1 MNGKNVMADDC
12 LIQQTKRSR
21 VNGSGPKRTELKT
34 FYKIGSMP
42 KRVLK
47 ELNYILDTNT
57 SNDIGG
63 DDYAI
68 SQNCDYEEV
77 FNVQDKYRQIL
88 LQKTGELDPNVTNEY
103 MYNIWDGNYQLR
115 YTRVE
120 LDKIFKRLR
129 PSMPRIYRFRMSEMG
144 DGHELNWHI
153 DQDTS
158 VICRAQICLNENDS
172 VLEFKDRQGIHKLKM
187 KPGEVWF
194 INTGWNHRVVAGNDI
209 RRSAIFGFH
218 FNDLIEKDILY
229 K

>member
-1 MNGKNVMADDC
+1 MADDC
-12 LIQQTKRSR
+12 LIQQTKRTR
-21 VNGSGPKRTELKT
+21 VNGSGPKRTQLKT
-34 FYKIGSMP
+34 FHKLGTMP

-77 FNVQDKYRQIL
+77 FNVQDKYRQLL
-88 LQKTGELDPNVTNEY
+88 LQKTRDIDPNVTNEY
-103 MYNIWDGNYQLR
+103 MYATWDGSYPLR

-120 LDKIFKRLR
+120 LDKLFKNT
-129 PSMPRIYRFRMSEMG
+129 YRFRMSEMG

-158 VICRAQICLNENDS
+158 VICRAQICLNKNDS
-172 VLEFKDRQGIHKLKM
+172 VLEFKDRQGIHELKM
-187 KPGEVWF
+187 QPGDVWF
-194 INTGWNHRVVAGNDI
+194 INTGWNHRVIAGNDL

-218 FNDLIEKDILY
+218 FNDLIDKEILY

>member
-12 LIQQTKRSR
+12 LIQQTKRTR
-21 VNGSGPKRTELKT
+21 VNGSGPKRTKLKT
-34 FYKIGSMP
+34 FHKLGTMP

-77 FNVQDKYRQIL
+77 FNVQDKYRQLL
-88 LQKTGELDPNVTNEY
+88 LQKTRDIDPNVTNEY
-103 MYNIWDGNYQLR
+103 MYATWDGSYPLR

-120 LDKIFKRLR
+120 LDKLFKNT
-129 PSMPRIYRFRMSEMG
+129 YRFRMSEMG

-158 VICRAQICLNENDS
+158 VICRAQICLNKNDS
-172 VLEFKDRQGIHKLKM
+172 VLEFKDRQGIHELKM
-187 KPGEVWF
+187 QPGDVWF
-194 INTGWNHRVVAGNDI
+194 INTGWNHRVIAGNDL

-218 FNDLIEKDILY
+218 FNDLIDKEILY

>member
-1 MNGKNVMADDC
+1 MSDDC
-12 LIQQTKRSR
+12 LIQKTKRMR
-21 VNGSGPKRTELKT
+21 VNGTGPKRTQLKT
-34 FYKIGSMP
+34 FHKIGTMP

-68 SQNCDYEEV
+68 SQNCNYEEV
-77 FNVQDKYRQIL
+77 FNVQDKYRQVL
-88 LQKTGELDPNVTNEY
+88 LQKTPDIDPMVTNEY
-103 MYNIWDGNYQLR
+103 MYTSWDGNYKLR
-115 YTRVE
+115 YTRSE
-120 LDKIFKRLR
+120 LDKLFKKT
-129 PSMPRIYRFRMSEMG
+129 YRFRMSEMG

-172 VLEFKDRQGIHKLKM
+172 VLQFKDRQGIHELKM
-187 KPGEVWF
+187 QPGEVWF
-194 INTGWNHRVVAGNDI
+194 INTGWNHRVVAGNDL

-218 FNDLIEKDILY
+218 FNDLIDKEILY

>member
-1 MNGKNVMADDC
+1 MADDC
-12 LIQQTKRSR
+12 LIQQTKRTR
-21 VNGSGPKRTELKT
+21 VNGSGPKRTKLKT
-34 FYKIGSMP
+34 FHKLGTMP

-77 FNVQDKYRQIL
+77 FNVQDKYRQLL
-88 LQKTGELDPNVTNEY
+88 LQKTRDIDPNVTNEY
-103 MYNIWDGNYQLR
+103 MYATWDGSYPLR

-120 LDKIFKRLR
+120 LDKLFKNT
-129 PSMPRIYRFRMSEMG
+129 YRFRMSEMG

-158 VICRAQICLNENDS
+158 VICRAQICLNKNDS
-172 VLEFKDRQGIHKLKM
+172 VLEFKDRQGIHELKM
-187 KPGEVWF
+187 QPGEVWF
-194 INTGWNHRVVAGNDI
+194 INTGWNHRVIAGNDL

-218 FNDLIEKDILY
+218 FNDLIDKEILY

>member
-1 MNGKNVMADDC
+1 MSDDC
-12 LIQQTKRSR
+12 LIQKTKRTR
-21 VNGSGPKRTELKT
+21 VNGTGPKRTELKT
-34 FYKIGSMP
+34 FHKIGTMP

-68 SQNCDYEEV
+68 SQNCNYEEV
-77 FNVQDKYRQIL
+77 FNVQDKYRQVL
-88 LQKTGELDPNVTNEY
+88 LQKTPDIDPMVTNEY
-103 MYNIWDGNYQLR
+103 MYTSWDVPLR

-120 LDKIFKRLR
+120 LDKLFKNT
-129 PSMPRIYRFRMSEMG
+129 YRFRMSEMG

-172 VLEFKDRQGIHKLKM
+172 SFEFKDKEGIKLLNM
-187 KPGEVWF
+187 EPGDVYF
-194 INTGWNHRVVAGNDI
+194 INTGWNHRVVSGDMT
-209 RRSAIFGFH
+209 RRTAIIGFH
-218 FNDLIEKDILY
+218 FDDLKNNSLLY
-229 K
+229 L

>member
-1 MNGKNVMADDC
+1 MADDC
-12 LIQQTKRSR
+12 LIQQTKRTR
-21 VNGSGPKRTELKT
+21 VNGSGPKRTKLKT
-34 FYKIGSMP
+34 FHKLGTMP

-77 FNVQDKYRQIL
+77 FNVQDKYRQLL
-88 LQKTGELDPNVTNEY
+88 LQKTRDIDPNVTNEY
-103 MYNIWDGNYQLR
+103 MYATWDGSYPLR

-120 LDKIFKRLR
+120 LDKLFKNT
-129 PSMPRIYRFRMSEMG
+129 YRFRMSEMG

-158 VICRAQICLNENDS
+158 VICRAQICLNKNDS
-172 VLEFKDRQGIHKLKM
+172 VLEFKDRQGIHELKM
-187 KPGEVWF
+187 QPGDVWF
-194 INTGWNHRVVAGNDI
+194 INTGWNHRVIAGNDL

-218 FNDLIEKDILY
+218 FNDLIDKEILY